1 MDLSLES
8 GDEASAGPRERA
20 RAKIEARILSAAEAV
35 FAEHGFSGASMSEIA
50 RRAGI
55 PKPNLHYYCKTKE
68 ELYQR
73 VLRRILDLWLGTAD
87 EIHADADPAAA
98 FAHYIGAKIDLAR
111 RHPLASR
118 VFANE
123 LIHGAPRLGDFLENE
138 LQDWVAKKSKVI
150 DGWVKAGKMHPVEA
164 RHLFFM
170 RWAATQTYADFAVQI
185 AAVLGRKSLKPAD
198 YDRAAEQT
206 TEIVLRGLGL
216 KLDG

>member
-1 MDLSLES
+1 MPLDS
-8 GDEASAGPRERA
+8 GEEDTATAGPRELA
-20 RAKIEARILSAAEAV
+20 RAKIEAKILSAAEAV

-87 EIHADADPAAA
+87 EIRADSDPAAA
-98 FAHYIGAKIDLAR
+98 LAHYIAAKIDLAR

-138 LQDWVAKKSKVI
+138 LQNWVAKKSKVI
-150 DGWVKAGKMHPVEA
+150 DGWVKTGKMRAVDP

-170 RWAATQTYADFAVQI
+170 LWAATQTYADFAVQI
-185 AAVLGRKSLKPAD
+185 AAVLGRKTLKPTD
-198 YDRAAEQT
+198 YDRAAAQT

-216 KLDG
+216 K